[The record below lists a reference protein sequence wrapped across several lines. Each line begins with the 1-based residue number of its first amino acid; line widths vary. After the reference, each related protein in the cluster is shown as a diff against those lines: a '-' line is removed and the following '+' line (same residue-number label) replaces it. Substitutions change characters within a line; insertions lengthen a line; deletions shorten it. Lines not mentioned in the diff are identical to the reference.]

1 MFVQRASSPGS
12 VVIDTIATR
21 PLRAIAPRRPPRV
34 SLRHRTGAASA
45 SMTGAALMKNKHKIL
60 SVDGCLGSRNV
71 EERSEMRYVIFYA
84 TTQEGYKEY
93 SNAYFARN
101 G

>member
-1 MFVQRASSPGS
+1 MEAAAAA
-12 VVIDTIATR
+12 AT
-21 PLRAIAPRRPPRV
+21 
-34 SLRHRTGAASA
+34 TSA
-45 SMTGAALMKNKHKIL
+45 VLKNNKHKIL